1 MKRHF
6 EVSLDQLKAQ
16 LMTMAGLVEQAIESA
31 TRALQERDLSRIQE
45 VYEIE
50 KRVNQSH
57 IRVDEACLNFL
68 ALQQPLANDLRL
80 TIAVIKINTDL
91 ERMSDQAVNIA
102 HHTELYLKLAPF
114 PSLLDLPEMFIQVK
128 QMVVGA
134 LDSFIHTHESLAREV
149 LRRDDQVDRLKH
161 KTFREVLQLLRR
173 EPQEMEKG
181 LALILISRNL
191 ERIGDHATNIAEDVI
206 FAITGEDV
214 RHSAPIE
221 SIKEIFP

>member
-6 EVSLDQLKAQ
+6 EVSLEELKAQ
-16 LMTMAGLVEQAIESA
+16 LMAMADGVVQAIESA
-31 TRALQERDLSRIQE
+31 IQALQERDPSLIQR

-57 IRVDEACLNFL
+57 MRIDEACVNFL

-80 TIAVIKINTDL
+80 IVAVIKINTDL

-102 HHTELYLKLAPF
+102 HHTERYFKLPSF
-114 PSLLDLPEMFIQVK
+114 PSLLDLPEMFTQVIH
-128 QMVVGA
+128 MVFGA
-134 LDSFIHTHESLAREV
+134 LDSFIQQNELLARDV
-149 LRRDDQVDRLKH
+149 LKRDDQVDRLKH
-161 KTFREVLQLLRR
+161 KTFRDVLQYLKQ
-173 EPQEMEKG
+173 EPQKMESG
-181 LALILISRNL
+181 FSLILISRNL

-214 RHSAPIE
+214 RHPDQLDSMQD
-221 SIKEIFP
+221 FFT